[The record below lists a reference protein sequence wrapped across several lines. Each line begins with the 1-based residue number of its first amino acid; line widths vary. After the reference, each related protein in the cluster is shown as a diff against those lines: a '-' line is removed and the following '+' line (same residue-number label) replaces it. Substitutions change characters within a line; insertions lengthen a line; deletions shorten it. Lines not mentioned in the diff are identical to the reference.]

1 MKQREQIWA
10 LSAPKTEKV
19 WYIGTIIAEN
29 SQLEK
34 EPPYPVWVVVRV
46 KDDKGKFKYNIGTL
60 RRIADG
66 KCEVNLFP
74 DGALITA
81 SIGANEE
88 VRLWPDIEWF
98 WKKMFEDDAVKVK
111 GLDELPKNNT
121 VIVKTGNAE
130 AGFYYRLGKVLKSDG
145 DSAEIELLNGLRMV
159 VKRGH
164 ESRVRLWK

>member
-1 MKQREQIWA
+1 M
-10 LSAPKTEKV
+10 
-19 WYIGTIIAEN
+19 
-29 SQLEK
+29 
-34 EPPYPVWVVVRV
+34 
-46 KDDKGKFKYNIGTL
+46 GTL

-74 DGALITA
+74 NGALITA

-88 VRLWPDIEWF
+88 VRLWPDVEWF

-111 GLDELPKNNT
+111 GLNELSKNNT
-121 VIVKTGNAE
+121 VIVKTGNTE
-130 AGFYYRLGKVLKSDG
+130 AGFYYRLGKVLKSD
-145 DSAEIELLNGLRMV
+145 DESAEIELKNGLRMV

>member
-1 MKQREQIWA
+1 M
-10 LSAPKTEKV
+10 SAAKAEKI
-19 WYIGTIIAEN
+19 WYIGTTIAAN
-29 SQLEK
+29 STLK
-34 EPPYPVWVVVRV
+34 ETPPYPVRVVVRV
-46 KDDKGKFKYNIGTL
+46 KDDRGKVRYNIGTL
-60 RRIADG
+60 SRISDG

-74 DGALITA
+74 NGALITA

-88 VRLWPDIEWF
+88 VRLWPDIDWF

>member
-1 MKQREQIWA
+1 MPAKKKKRFGHA
-10 LSAPKTEKV
+10 ATKMP
-19 WYIGTIIAEN
+19 EN

-34 EPPYPVWVVVRV
+34 EPPYPVRVVVRV
-46 KDDKGKFKYNIGTL
+46 KDDKGKVKYNMGTL

-74 DGALITA
+74 NGALITA

-88 VRLWPDIEWF
+88 VRLWPDVEWF

-111 GLDELPKNNT
+111 GLNELSKNNT
-121 VIVKTGNAE
+121 VIVKTGNTE
-130 AGFYYRLGKVLKSDG
+130 AGFYYRLGKVLKSD
-145 DSAEIELLNGLRMV
+145 DESAEIELKNGLRMV

>member
-74 DGALITA
+74 NGALITA

-88 VRLWPDIEWF
+88 VRLWPDIDWF
-98 WKKMFEDDAVKVK
+98 WKKMF
-111 GLDELPKNNT
+111 DEEAIKIKDFSELTKYRA
-121 VIVKTGNAE
+121 VIVKLGNAE
-130 AGFYYRLGKVLKSDG
+130 NGFCYKPGKVVAFTDK
-145 DSAEIELLNGLRMV
+145 SAEIDLNNGRIA
-159 VKRGH
+159 VKHGH
-164 ESRVRLWK
+164 ESRVRLWE

>member
-1 MKQREQIWA
+1 MKQREQIWV

-60 RRIADG
+60 RRIDYS
-66 KCEVNLFP
+66 V
-74 DGALITA
+74 DW
-81 SIGANEE
+81 ANEE

>member
-1 MKQREQIWA
+1 M
-10 LSAPKTEKV
+10 
-19 WYIGTIIAEN
+19 
-29 SQLEK
+29 
-34 EPPYPVWVVVRV
+34 
-46 KDDKGKFKYNIGTL
+46 GTL

-74 DGALITA
+74 NGALITA

-88 VRLWPDIEWF
+88 VRLWPDVEWF

-111 GLDELPKNNT
+111 GLDELSKNNA
-121 VIVKTGNAE
+121 VIVKTGNTE
-130 AGFYYRLGKVLKSDG
+130 AGFYYRLGKVLKSD
-145 DSAEIELLNGLRMV
+145 DESAEIKLKNGLCMV

>member
-1 MKQREQIWA
+1 MSAAKAEKIWH
-10 LSAPKTEKV
+10 
-19 WYIGTIIAEN
+19 IGTTIAAN
-29 SQLEK
+29 STLK
-34 EPPYPVWVVVRV
+34 ETPPYPVRVVVRV
-46 KDDKGKFKYNIGTL
+46 KDDRGKVRYNIGTL
-60 RRIADG
+60 SRISDG

-74 DGALITA
+74 NGALITA
-81 SIGANEE
+81 PIGANEE
-88 VRLWPDIEWF
+88 VRLWPDIDWF
-98 WKKMFEDDAVKVK
+98 RKKMFEDDAVKVK